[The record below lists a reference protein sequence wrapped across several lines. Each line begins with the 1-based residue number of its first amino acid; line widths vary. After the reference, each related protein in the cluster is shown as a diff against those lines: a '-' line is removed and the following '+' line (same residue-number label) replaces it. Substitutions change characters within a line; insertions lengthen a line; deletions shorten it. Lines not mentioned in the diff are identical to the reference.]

1 MQWIICHKEIIELI
15 SSLVV
20 VLGFLVS
27 LIIIDQ
33 NRKTIKRMR
42 QAYETDLF
50 FKISSSLDELA
61 KEQKDIERKAK
72 QDNDEEILMNWYERL
87 FNVLDDFCYIANRR
101 MIPEEMI
108 GHYSTTVIDYYHD
121 IDAYPI
127 VKKRLFDGEEEHFNE
142 IVKFLKKRP
151 GGKIPN

>member
-1 MQWIICHKEIIELI
+1 MQWIICHKEIIEII

-20 VLGFLVS
+20 VLGFIVS
-27 LIIIDQ
+27 LIIINQ

-42 QAYETDLF
+42 QAYEADLF
-50 FKISSSLDELA
+50 FKISSSLDALA
-61 KEQKDIERKAK
+61 KEQKEIERKAK
-72 QDNDEEILMNWYERL
+72 QDNDEEILINWYERL

-108 GHYSTTVIDYYHD
+108 GHYSTTVIDNYHD
-121 IDAYPI
+121 IDAYPA
-127 VKKRLFDGEEEHFNE
+127 VKKRLFDGEEEHFDE

-151 GGKIPN
+151 GEKKS